1 MKQIVLCK
9 PVIDGVAITVY
20 GVNIICTEI
29 CCSLLQNNLSK
40 IIRDFI
46 ILVDGICQGVRNRCV
61 NIISIITIFLN
72 VVCTRFTIFISNQR
86 VRRTINNHRS
96 GTVAI
101 SQSSNRRGILEP
113 LLNGL
118 HVTIGC
124 IKTFTFNREFCLR
137 DACRVCEVFGCL
149 AVIELVVLGQS
160 IAELYCRVVI
170 TADIIGDFS
179 GRIAS
184 QSVGA
189 GDCELIAAVAVDG
202 IERCRTKIIR
212 LRAVDRLEERAAFEA
227 EFTTRDGVLVDGDIT
242 ITGDCI
248 VRIGVVGEVNVA
260 EQELIVVGTGISGNT
275 IHMSILAGNIF
286 TTGADGILDT
296 RRIKFITIGNAL
308 TFCTRFSIDVLILER
323 SIAIGLRCTAV
334 QDNGTAIDCQL
345 AFIRCANSI
354 TFQALK

>member
-46 ILVDGICQGVRNRCV
+46 ILVDGICQGIRNRCV

-160 IAELYCRVVI
+160 IAERYRRVVV
-170 TADIIGDFS
+170 TSNIIGDFS
-179 GRIAS
+179 GPIAS

-202 IERCRTKIIR
+202 IERCFTKIIR
-212 LRAVDRLEERAAFEA
+212 LRAVDRREERAAFEA
-227 EFTTRDGVLVDGDIT
+227 KFITRDRMLVDGDVT
-242 ITGDCI
+242 ITSDSV
-248 VRIGVVGEVNVA
+248 VRIGVIGKVNVA
-260 EQELIVVGTGISGNT
+260 EQELIVVGAGISGNT
-275 IHMSILAGNIF
+275 IHMSILAGSIF

-308 TFCTRFSIDVLILER
+308 TICTRFSIDPRTPER
-323 SIAIGLRCTAV
+323 SIAISLRCTAV

>member
-9 PVIDGVAITVY
+9 PVINGVAITVY

-46 ILVDGICQGVRNRCV
+46 ILVDGICQGIRNRCV

-137 DACRVCEVFGCL
+137 DACRFFEVFGCL

-160 IAELYCRVVI
+160 AERYRRIVV
-170 TADIIGDFS
+170 TSDIIGDS
-179 GRIAS
+179 PSIIAS

-189 GDCELIAAVAVDG
+189 GDCELIAAVAVDVM
-202 IERCRTKIIR
+202 ERCRTKIIR

-227 EFTTRDGVLVDGDIT
+227 EFITRNRVLVDSDVT
-242 ITGDCI
+242 ITSDGV
-248 VRIGVVGEVNVA
+248 VRIGVIGVIGKVNVA

-275 IHMSILAGNIF
+275 IHMSILAGSIF

-296 RRIKFITIGNAL
+296 RRIKLIFEYEAL

-334 QDNGTAIDCQL
+334 QDNGTTRDFQF
-345 AFIRCANSI
+345 AFIRKICNAVA
-354 TFQALK
+354 F